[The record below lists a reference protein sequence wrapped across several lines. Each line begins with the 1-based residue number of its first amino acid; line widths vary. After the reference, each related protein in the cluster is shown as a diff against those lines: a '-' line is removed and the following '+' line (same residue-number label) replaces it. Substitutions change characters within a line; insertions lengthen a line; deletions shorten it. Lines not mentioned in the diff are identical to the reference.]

1 MKRKV
6 TLALAVLAV
15 AALCALGG
23 VCLTYPIQLDQATL
37 PGYLADFY
45 DRGRSTPLSPQITIY
60 DELELGRR
68 NYYLFEVGPDLELG
82 TATLERGPLGRYK
95 IVRMGWGG
103 GNFQNDVVESGGKKY
118 LLIAGRDAGEQIA
131 RISAQLG
138 GETYDLYPQGDHF
151 LVCTPISGLTE
162 DAHVDDMTFY
172 NGAGEDITGDYFP
185 SSTPEPPA
193 DMGDADW
200 AAPTDEGLAETVW
213 GCPGWVLKLHRD
225 ADTADWAGTAELCES
240 QEGQSDEL
248 VCSGQWRMEGDDLRL
263 ELSGQDMTVCG
274 SFPVEISPSGEQLR
288 IRSTQEGE
296 QLPFLQDQEDEV
308 ELTLYFG

>member
-45 DRGRSTPLSPQITIY
+45 DRGRSTPLSPQVTIY

-138 GETYDLYPQGDHF
+138 GETYDLY
-151 LVCTPISGLTE
+151 
-162 DAHVDDMTFY
+162 AHVDDMTFY

>member
-1 MKRKV
+1 
-6 TLALAVLAV
+6 
-15 AALCALGG
+15 
-23 VCLTYPIQLDQATL
+23 
-37 PGYLADFY
+37 
-45 DRGRSTPLSPQITIY
+45 
-60 DELELGRR
+60 
-68 NYYLFEVGPDLELG
+68 
-82 TATLERGPLGRYK
+82 
-95 IVRMGWGG
+95 
-103 GNFQNDVVESGGKKY
+103 
-118 LLIAGRDAGEQIA
+118 
-131 RISAQLG
+131 
-138 GETYDLYPQGDHF
+138 
-151 LVCTPISGLTE
+151 
-162 DAHVDDMTFY
+162 
-172 NGAGEDITGDYFP
+172 
-185 SSTPEPPA
+185 
-193 DMGDADW
+193 MGDADW